1 MSGSYEMTIVVDSQ
15 IQEDGLAETVK
26 RYEDLIASNDA
37 KIFKVDRWGMRKLA
51 YDINKQQQGNYTL
64 FQFEADP
71 KIIHDLDRACRLDE
85 AVLRHLIISSPEG
98 FEPEPEPEEP
108 ETDDDQDES
117 EDSASVEDS
126 ESGGEDDEDG
136 TQEEED
142 V

>member
-26 RYEDLIASNDA
+26 RYEDLITSNDA
-37 KIFKVDRWGMRKLA
+37 KIFNVDRWGMRKLA

-98 FEPEPEPEEP
+98 FEPEPEEP
-108 ETDDDQDES
+108 EADDDQNEP

-126 ESGGEDDEDG
+126 ESGDEDDEDG
-136 TQEEED
+136 AQEED
-142 V
+142 NA